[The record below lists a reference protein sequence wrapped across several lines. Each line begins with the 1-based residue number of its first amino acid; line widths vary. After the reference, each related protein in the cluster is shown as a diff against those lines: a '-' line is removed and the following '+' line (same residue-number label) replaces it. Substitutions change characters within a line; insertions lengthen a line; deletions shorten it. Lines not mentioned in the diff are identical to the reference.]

1 MKDYKQ
7 VSDILDDFAINY
19 TSNNFVDFNTIQ
31 EVSLSKE
38 FKDDL
43 NFSLSQISN
52 QDKEYFVRD
61 FIVAPMIFKTW
72 RTHPKLAVFS
82 HPFLKSDALQF
93 YPDFLF
99 TARHP
104 RGYKELYKPL
114 LVTVEAEHEEFTDGW
129 NLALLQMIASQ
140 QINKDKTI
148 PIFAVISNG
157 KYWEFGKLEND
168 LFTKNLNSMSISEP
182 EKVLAVL
189 SYLASEAEK
198 YA

>member
-7 VSDILDDFAINY
+7 VNDILDDFAINY
-19 TSNNFVDFNTIQ
+19 FCDDFIDFDVIQQIELSNDFKN
-31 EVSLSKE
+31 
-38 FKDDL
+38 DL
-43 NFSLSQISN
+43 DYAISQISH
-52 QDKEYFVRD
+52 QDKEYFVRN
-61 FIVAPMIFKTW
+61 FVVAPMIFKMW
-72 RTHPKLAVFS
+72 RHHPKLAVFS
-82 HPFLKSDALQF
+82 HPFLKSDDLQL

-129 NLALLQMIASQ
+129 IQALLQMIASQ

-148 PIFAVISNG
+148 PIFSVVSNG

-168 LFTKNLNSMSISEP
+168 LFTKNINAIAITES
-182 EKVLAVL
+182 EKVLGIL
-189 SYLASEAEK
+189 SYLAGEAEK
-198 YA
+198 YV